1 MIGIM
6 SSIRIKSLNRTAVYH
21 CMSRVAGKAHLL
33 GVMEREVFRRQM
45 WRVAD
50 FCGGEVL
57 TYAVMSNHFHVLVRV
72 PGEVRI
78 DDGELLRRVGVLYG
92 EEEARVVE
100 AGLRGD
106 EGDEIREGYVR
117 RMGDVSA
124 YMKTLKQR
132 FSIWYN
138 RRHGR
143 VGTLW
148 SERFKSVL
156 VENGGVALRT
166 VSAYIDLNAVRAGY
180 CADPKDYRW
189 CGYGEACGGG
199 KGARAGLSAVMERES
214 WAGGS
219 REYRTVL
226 YGKGYYRKP
235 GAGGVSREGHRAAG
249 ETGGGLSL
257 ADALRCRVKYF
268 GYGTVLGTREYVETE
283 YRRHRERFGR
293 NRRSGARALR
303 GAEWAGLCAL
313 RDLRRDVFG

>member
-1 MIGIM
+1 M
-6 SSIRIKSLNRTAVYH
+6 SSLRIKSLKRTAVYH

-33 GVMEREVFRRQM
+33 GALEREVFRRQM
-45 WRVAD
+45 WRVAE
-50 FCGGEVL
+50 FCGLEVL

-78 DDGELLRRVGVLYG
+78 DDEELVRRVGVLYG
-92 EEEARVVE
+92 PERACEVE

-106 EGDEIREGYVR
+106 EGAKIRECYVR
-117 RMGDVSA
+117 RMGDVSV
-124 YMKTLKQR
+124 YMKMLKQR
-132 FSIWYN
+132 FTLWYN
-138 RRHGR
+138 RGHGR

-199 KGARAGLSAVMERES
+199 QGARAGLSGVMESVS
-214 WAGGS
+214 WVEVS
-219 REYRTVL
+219 REYRMVL
-226 YGKGYYRKP
+226 FGKGYYRKL
-235 GAGGVSREGHRAAG
+235 GKGGVSWERLRAVV

-257 ADALRCRVKYF
+257 SDALRCRVKYF
-268 GYGTVLGTREYVETE
+268 GYGTVLGTRAYVEME

-303 GAEWAGLCAL
+303 GAQWDGLCAL